1 LRKILGSLSLIVLVC
16 LLGSAAVMAA
26 GYPNK
31 EVEIVVPWAA
41 GGATDMVFR
50 AISTVFPKHANGQ
63 PLIIK
68 NIPGGGAV
76 PGTMEFLKGR
86 PDGYTLLGIATPII
100 TKIHMSEVP
109 FDTDSFAPVI
119 MVVEN
124 PCIIMVPANSPY
136 QNLNEFVD
144 AAKANPGKISI
155 GNGGAG
161 GGTHL
166 VALAFENHV
175 GAEFLHVPFGGG
187 GPSVTAAV
195 GGHVDSIN
203 VSAPEGFTNVDA
215 GQLRVLGVLGEE
227 RLERFPDAPTA
238 LEQGI
243 DFSMAMWRGVAAPA
257 GTPEDL
263 IKTIHDIFLACI
275 EDPEFLAQAED
286 MGLRVVHFNPEQFAE
301 YIESESQA
309 YEELCKTKGLGDRYT
324 K

>member
-1 LRKILGSLSLIVLVC
+1 
-16 LLGSAAVMAA
+16 MAA

-124 PCIIMVPANSPY
+124 PCIIMVPAIVPD
-136 QNLNEFVD
+136 LNEFVD
-144 AAKANPGKISI
+144 DQGNPAS
-155 GNGGAG
+155 
-161 GGTHL
+161 
-166 VALAFENHV
+166 
-175 GAEFLHVPFGGG
+175 
-187 GPSVTAAV
+187 SVTAAP
-195 GGHVDSIN
+195 
-203 VSAPEGFTNVDA
+203 AA
-215 GQLRVLGVLGEE
+215 GPLWLAFEPWSRVRHSL
-227 RLERFPDAPTA
+227 
-238 LEQGI
+238 
-243 DFSMAMWRGVAAPA
+243 AAAVP
-257 GTPEDL
+257 
-263 IKTIHDIFLACI
+263 
-275 EDPEFLAQAED
+275 
-286 MGLRVVHFNPEQFAE
+286 
-301 YIESESQA
+301 
-309 YEELCKTKGLGDRYT
+309 
-324 K
+324 